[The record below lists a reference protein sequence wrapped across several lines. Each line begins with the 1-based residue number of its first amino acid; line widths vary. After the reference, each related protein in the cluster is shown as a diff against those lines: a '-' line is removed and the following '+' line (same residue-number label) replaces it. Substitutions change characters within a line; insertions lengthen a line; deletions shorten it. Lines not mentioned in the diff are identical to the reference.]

1 MSGKYDCLLLEN
13 QLCFPLYACAKEIV
27 RQYRKPL
34 EPLGLTYTQYIV
46 MMALWE
52 SGDMAENELGNRV
65 HLDSGTLTPLL
76 KRLEKQGL
84 IDRKRSL
91 SDERRLLVSLSE
103 KGKALRQQAVH
114 VPAAMQGCVQ
124 LSEEEAMQLKQ
135 LLNKA
140 LGNMNR

>member
-1 MSGKYDCLLLEN
+1 
-13 QLCFPLYACAKEIV
+13 
-27 RQYRKPL
+27 
-34 EPLGLTYTQYIV
+34 
-46 MMALWE
+46 
-52 SGDMAENELGNRV
+52 MAENELGNRV

-103 KGKALRQQAVH
+103 KGTALRKQAVH